1 MTTTDLPA
9 TSSPMAHG
17 DNEQPTSPE
26 LTDEPSDVWN
36 LYRAE
41 QDGVWTTE
49 KPKDLSLTVEP
60 ADSDSSCWY
69 AMAVRWT
76 KEEGERLQVHSITL
90 RNEAVKK
97 ALGPVFADYP
107 GITMTLDHVDFSSP
121 FVPFVRRWDQFCQAR
136 ESEQD
141 PAVQPYL
148 NILHR
153 TLTREVG
160 DILARR
166 ADCLKNGVITHDLL
180 WTLFSPHTILL
191 STQEGW
197 PRAYKSVDSW
207 THGPDGPLDI
217 KAGYV
222 DYNGE
227 EYYMRYQ
234 NFSICPFQ
242 GTMAIDKLSLFP
254 LENHADPEAMRSRL
268 VTRGQNLETYKG
280 CYYRQFKGP
289 GRIVI
294 DAVGYHKHSGMSF
307 HSGNEERIEE
317 QPLNNEQRL
326 LATPILK
333 GYSLRKKTW
342 RPFLIDYVEDVVWND
357 RAFESLVLPCG
368 QQDLKRLILAVAKA
382 QSLDLFD
389 DVVRGKGQGV
399 NILLSGPPGVGKTLT
414 AESIAEVMK
423 APLYILS
430 AGDLGISAEKVES
443 TLEEVLEIV
452 PRWGAALLIDEA
464 DVFLEARTT
473 SDLARN
479 ELVSIFLRKL
489 EYYEGLLFL
498 TSNRAENID
507 PAFDSRIHISLHYP
521 DLDSVSRRQIWVQ
534 FLDQSTGFMETH
546 FDSLAEIKLNGRQI
560 KNILKTAHL
569 LARDQERELR
579 YEDLETVISLRS
591 LSRGLV

>member
-26 LTDEPSDVWN
+26 LTGDAASAKTSVDEPSDVWN

-41 QDGVWTTE
+41 EDGVWTTE
-49 KPKDLSLTVEP
+49 KPKDLSFTIEP
-60 ADSDSSCWY
+60 ADSDSSGWY
-69 AMAVRWT
+69 AMAVRWS

-107 GITMTLDHVDFSSP
+107 GITMTLEHVDFSFP
-121 FVPFVRRWDQFCQAR
+121 FVPFVRRWDQFCRTR

-141 PAVQPYL
+141 PAVRPYL
-148 NILHR
+148 DILHR
-153 TLTREVG
+153 TLTREDGRVRTS
-160 DILARR
+160 A
-166 ADCLKNGVITHDLL
+166 
-180 WTLFSPHTILL
+180 
-191 STQEGW
+191 STPGLMA
-197 PRAYKSVDSW
+197 PTV
-207 THGPDGPLDI
+207 PLDI
-217 KAGYV
+217 KAGFV

-242 GTMAIDKLSLFP
+242 GTMAIDKLSLFS

-268 VTRGQNLETYKG
+268 VTGGQNWEAYKG
-280 CYYRQFKGP
+280 CHYRQFKGP
-289 GRIVI
+289 GRVVI

-307 HSGNEERIEE
+307 RSGNDERIEE
-317 QPLNNEQRL
+317 QTLNDEQRL

-333 GYSLRKKTW
+333 GYSLRKKSW
-342 RPFLIDYVEDVVWND
+342 RPFLIDYVED
-357 RAFESLVLPCG
+357 R
-368 QQDLKRLILAVAKA
+368 DLKRLILAVAKA

-414 AESIAEVMK
+414 AESIVEVMQ

-430 AGDLGISAEKVES
+430 AGDLGTSAEKVES

-452 PRWGAALLIDEA
+452 PRWGAVLLIDEA

-498 TSNRAENID
+498 TSNRAEIID
-507 PAFDSRIHISLHYP
+507 PAFDSRIHISLQYP
-521 DLDSVSRRQIWVQ
+521 DLDSVSRRQIWVHY
-534 FLDQSTGFMETH
+534 LDQSTGFMGTH